1 MNSIEQYL
9 NKITKYGN
17 DDYPLLENVISK
29 IDPNTA
35 TVLFGASEGGK
46 EIFEAINNKGLS
58 VDYFCDNNQEKWN
71 TDFLNTPVISPK
83 DLQLLGQPDILISS
97 SFQTE
102 IYSQLAKMGLN
113 NVFHFPLIDIISEKH
128 YDFNFHLNHKA
139 DILLTANLFEDKK
152 SKTVYKNL
160 IKYRL
165 ERDLRYIKIIRT
177 DDMYIPPIIIKNLH
191 PKSTIIDI
199 GAYNGDSV
207 EMFLNSFRDIDQ
219 IIAFEPELNNFKNLN
234 KKFKN
239 DKRVIPQNQIISN
252 KVQSYYIS
260 NDGAESKVH
269 FKKSDNSIPIQST
282 TVDTY
287 CNKNNIIPNYIK
299 MDVEGFEI
307 QVIKGAL
314 RIIKEHKP
322 LLAVSIYHIASDL
335 WVLPQFILSLN
346 NNYKFNLRHHSFN
359 ICDSVL
365 YCY

>member
-1 MNSIEQYL
+1 
-9 NKITKYGN
+9 
-17 DDYPLLENVISK
+17 
-29 IDPNTA
+29 
-35 TVLFGASEGGK
+35 
-46 EIFEAINNKGLS
+46 
-58 VDYFCDNNQEKWN
+58 
-71 TDFLNTPVISPK
+71 
-83 DLQLLGQPDILISS
+83 
-97 SFQTE
+97 
-102 IYSQLAKMGLN
+102 
-113 NVFHFPLIDIISEKH
+113 
-128 YDFNFHLNHKA
+128 
-139 DILLTANLFEDKK
+139 
-152 SKTVYKNL
+152 
-160 IKYRL
+160 L
-165 ERDLRYIKIIRT
+165 ERDLRYIKFIRT
-177 DDMYIPPIIIKNLH
+177 DDMYIPPIIIKNLN

-219 IIAFEPELNNFKNLN
+219 IIAFEPEFNNFKNLN
-234 KKFKN
+234 KKFEN
-239 DKRVIPQNQIISN
+239 DKRVILQNQIISN

-269 FKKSDNSIPIQST
+269 FKKSNNSIPIQST
-282 TVDTY
+282 TIDTY
-287 CNKNNIIPNYIK
+287 CKENHIIPNYIK

-307 QVIKGAL
+307 QVIKGAV